1 MFQVPPSVEA
11 KIFARLPDKFR
22 NPKKRSRWI
31 EIRRRGVDTHSFF
44 EGPSFD
50 RDGNLYVVDL
60 AYSRI
65 FRISPNRTFTL
76 IADYDGEP
84 NGLKIHR
91 DGRIFVADHRLGLL
105 QLDPDTGS
113 LNPILERA
121 FLESFKGLNDLIFD
135 KDGTLY
141 FTDQGET
148 GMNDPTGRV
157 YRRFPDGR
165 LQLLLNNVP
174 SPNGIALSPDETLLY
189 VAATR
194 GNCIWRVP
202 IETTGEVSRAGIFIQ
217 LSGGLAGP
225 DGIAVD
231 AKGGLIACINGFGT
245 VWAFS
250 RLGEPQ
256 LRIHSPEGLAT
267 TNCAFGGPD
276 NKTLFITES
285 SSGSILAVDME
296 VPGLPL
302 FSHA

>member
-1 MFQVPPSVEA
+1 MFQAPPDVKA
-11 KIFARLPDKFR
+11 KIFAQLPDEFR
-22 NPKKRSRWI
+22 KPNKKSRWVD
-31 EIRRRGVDTHSFF
+31 IRRRGVQTHSFF

-50 RDGNLYVVDL
+50 RAGNLYIVDL

-65 FRISPNRTFTL
+65 FRIAPEGTFTL

-105 QLDPDTGS
+105 ELDPATGDFR
-113 LNPILERA
+113 PILERP
-121 FLESFKGLNDLIFD
+121 FLESFKGLNDLVFD
-135 KDGTLY
+135 KNGTLY

-157 YRRFPDGR
+157 FRRFADGR

-174 SPNGIALSPDETLLY
+174 SPNGIALSPDESLLY

-231 AKGGLIACINGFGT
+231 ASGGLVTCINGFGT
-245 VWAFS
+245 VWLFS
-250 RLGEPQ
+250 RLGEPL
-256 LRIHSPEGLAT
+256 LRIRSPEGLAT
-267 TNCAFGGPD
+267 TNCAFGGAD

-285 SSGSILAVDME
+285 ASGSILSVDLE

-302 FSHA
+302 FSHM

>member
-1 MFQVPPSVEA
+1 MFQAPPEVVA
-11 KIFARLPDKFR
+11 KVFVSLPDEFR
-22 NPKKRSRWI
+22 KPKKASRWI
-31 EIRRRGVDTHSFF
+31 EIRRRGEHTHSFF

-50 RDGNLYVVDL
+50 RAGNLYIVDL

-65 FRISPNRTFTL
+65 FRIAPDGAFEL

-91 DGRIFVADHRLGLL
+91 DGRIFVADHRHGLL
-105 QLDPDTGS
+105 QLHPDSGLLDP
-113 LNPILERA
+113 LLERP
-121 FLESFKGLNDLIFD
+121 FLESFKGLNDLVFD

-165 LQLLLNNVP
+165 LQLLLDNVP
-174 SPNGIALSPDETLLY
+174 SPNGIAFNPDESLLY

-194 GNCIWRVP
+194 GNCVWRVP
-202 IETTGEVSRAGIFIQ
+202 IETTGEVSRAGIFVQ

-231 AKGGLIACINGFGT
+231 EAGGLIACINGFGT
-245 VWAFS
+245 VWVFS
-250 RLGEPQ
+250 KLGEPL
-256 LRIHSPEGLAT
+256 LRIRSPKGLAT
-267 TNCAFGGPD
+267 TNCAFGGAS

-285 SSGSILAVDME
+285 ASGSILSVDLE

-302 FSHA
+302 FSHR